1 MSFME
6 IYNEVIKDLI
16 SNSSEDSSNL
26 EIRED
31 PVKGIYIIGVTE
43 KECNSSEEL
52 LELL

>member
-16 SNSSEDSSNL
+16 GNSEEESSNL

-31 PVKGIYIIGVTE
+31 PIKGIYIVGVTE
-43 KECNSSEEL
+43 KEC
-52 LELL
+52 